1 MAWLGLALY
10 AFPSL
15 ASTLNQ
21 IIEGTTTARAESA
34 SEPAARQ
41 STPTTTTTTATTT
54 TIVHR
59 FADEF
64 STEDQ
69 GYLADSDQTNNWR
82 YM

>member
-1 MAWLGLALY
+1 MAGLGLAFY

-15 ASTLNQ
+15 TSTLRNQ
-21 IIEGTTTARAESA
+21 IIEGTTTTRAESA

-41 STPTTTTTTATTT
+41 STPTTT
-54 TIVHR
+54 IVHR

-69 GYLADSDQTNNWR
+69 GHLADSDQTNNWR